1 VSASKRIKKFARKQ
15 TFDRTFAV
23 LGERTFPALF
33 LPPWLNADSAPSHH
47 DRIREPASAF
57 TAPKAQIL
65 ERPVAL
71 AAIDDCLQV
80 SGRLM
85 VAGLAPHEGDEP
97 AGRQT
102 CARSWEVVCHLM
114 RPVLSCPVALLIARH
129 LVSKLGRLAV
139 AISGRPFSGG

>member
-1 VSASKRIKKFARKQ
+1 MSGSKRIKKFARKQ
-15 TFDRTFAV
+15 TFGRTFAV

-71 AAIDDCLQV
+71 AAIDDGLQV
-80 SGRLM
+80 SGDWRPPPQ
-85 VAGLAPHEGDEP
+85 GSLA
-97 AGRQT
+97 
-102 CARSWEVVCHLM
+102 M
-114 RPVLSCPVALLIARH
+114 RFAL
-129 LVSKLGRLAV
+129 
-139 AISGRPFSGG
+139 AISAGDRTFSNMTGMSAGSL